1 MYLMLQQDEPDDYVI
16 ATGEQHSVRE
26 FVRAAFAEVGVTLAF
41 TGSGTDEVGVVDAV
55 DLERLT
61 LARNGAEA
69 GGADGGEGPGR
80 EGAGAGAGPRAA
92 AHVPIDGEGPIV
104 PGAVVVRVDPR
115 YFRPTEVASLLGD
128 ASKARREL
136 GWEPVH
142 TFAELVTEMVAHDL
156 AEARRDDLLRAGGF
170 VTRNFHE

>member
-1 MYLMLQQDEPDDYVI
+1 M
-16 ATGEQHSVRE
+16 RE
-26 FVRAAFAEVGVTLAF
+26 FVLAAFAEVGVRLVF
-41 TGSGTDEVGVVDAV
+41 KGEGTEEVGVVDAV

-61 LARNGAEA
+61 LARNGAE
-69 GGADGGEGPGR
+69 GRRGGGE
-80 EGAGAGAGPRAA
+80 EAGAGRRPA

-128 ASKARREL
+128 ASKAREAL
-136 GWEPVH
+136 GWEPQH